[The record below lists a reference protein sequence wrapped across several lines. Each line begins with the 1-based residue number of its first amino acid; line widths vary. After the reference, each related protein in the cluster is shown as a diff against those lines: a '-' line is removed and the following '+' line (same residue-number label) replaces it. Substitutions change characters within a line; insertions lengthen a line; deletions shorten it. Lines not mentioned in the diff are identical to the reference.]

1 MSTPFHSKY
10 YAHELTKRCSS
21 DNLEKLSQSL
31 NNATIDLNPH
41 QVDAA
46 LFAFQSPLSRG
57 ALLADEVGLGKT
69 IEAGL
74 IISQLW
80 AERKRR
86 ILCIMPAALRQQ
98 WDRELSEKFFIDS
111 IILES
116 ANYKLL
122 LAQGHANPFEQR
134 NKVVLCSFQFA
145 RREAVAIHGVPW
157 DLVVIDEAHRLR
169 NVYKTG
175 NKIARAIRDVIGQRP
190 KLLLTA
196 TPLQNSLMELYGL
209 MSFIDPH
216 LFGNED
222 SFREQFARKAGDDS
236 SDEYAVLRRR
246 IEPVCKR
253 TLRRQVTEYIRYT
266 NRRSLTQDFT
276 PNDEEWQLYESVSAY
291 LQRPQ
296 AYALPAGQR
305 ALMTLVLRK
314 ILASSSFAIAPTL
327 GTLIERLEAK
337 EKQLKPKEPDP
348 TAPLAKDYESL
359 GETKEE
365 WEENGSDTTA
375 AAEPAPQDNPNAA
388 DLAAIRQ
395 ELEDLKNYKKLAES
409 ITRNEKG
416 SALLKA
422 VKAGLDRA
430 IELGANRKALIFTES
445 RRTQAYLKDI
455 LQSNGYAGELVTF
468 NGTNEDPDSQK
479 IYRAWLVRHEGQ
491 DCITGSP
498 SADIRSALVE
508 EFRDRASIMI
518 ATESGAEGINLQFC
532 SLVVNYDL
540 PWNPQRI
547 EQRIGRC
554 HRYGQMHDVVVIN
567 FVNRK
572 NAADKRVFELL
583 DKKFRLFEG
592 IFGASDQVL
601 GALESG
607 VDFERRVSD
616 IYQSCRTTA
625 EIDAAFDK
633 LQQELDI
640 QIEARLETA
649 KTHLME
655 HFDAEVQEKLRLKN
669 DETRQQRTRFHQ
681 LLWWLTKSE
690 LGEAADFSSNDG
702 MEFGLKRLP
711 KSVHAD
717 GIPLGRYALLPSK
730 AGEGVH
736 YYRVGHPLAA
746 QLISNARSRKLD
758 SQALTFRYCPQE
770 RKISLVE
777 DLLGRSG
784 WLQLS
789 LLSINSLEPEDHLVF
804 SGVHEDGRPL
814 DPETCAKL
822 FEIPAV
828 VSGPTGLPTDLA
840 GKFDA
845 MGKSSIQEV
854 LKITAERNRQFFDA
868 EIEKLENWA
877 FDLKDGLE
885 SELRELQKIISS
897 TKREARQAA
906 DLATK
911 LELHKKAAELEHKRN
926 EKRRML
932 FDEQDRIEKQKD
944 ELISTTEAKLE
955 LTVAEEVLFTIR
967 WVVNLAGKGGT

>member
-1 MSTPFHSKY
+1 MSTPYHSKY
-10 YAHELTKRCSS
+10 YAYELTKRCSS
-21 DNLEKLSQSL
+21 DNLGKLSQSL

-46 LFAFQSPLSRG
+46 LFAFRSPLSRG

-80 AERKRR
+80 AERRR
-86 ILCIMPAALRQQ
+86 RVLCIMPAALRQQ
-98 WDRELSEKFFIDS
+98 WERELAEKFFIDS
-111 IILES
+111 ILLES
-116 ANYKLL
+116 SKQKLL
-122 LAQGHANPFEQR
+122 LAQGHPNPFEQK

-145 RREAVAIHGVPW
+145 RREAAAIHQIPW

-216 LFGNED
+216 LFGSDD
-222 SFREQFARKAGDDS
+222 SFREQFAKKAGDDA
-236 SDEYAVLRRR
+236 SDEFAVLRRR
-246 IEPVCKR
+246 IQPVCQR
-253 TLRRQVTEYIRYT
+253 TLRRQVTEYVRYT
-266 NRRSLTQDFT
+266 NRISLTQDFT
-276 PNDEEWQLYESVSAY
+276 PTDQEWQLYESVSTY

-314 ILASSSFAIAPTL
+314 ILASSSFAIGATL

-337 EKQLKPKEPDP
+337 QRQLKPKDDDP
-348 TAPLAKDYESL
+348 TDPLATDYESL
-359 GETKEE
+359 AETKEE
-365 WEENGSDTTA
+365 WDENGAEA
-375 AAEPAPQDNPNAA
+375 ASIAEPPAPEKSNAA
-388 DLAAIRQ
+388 DLAAIKQ

-416 SALLKA
+416 NALLTALKT
-422 VKAGLDRA
+422 GLDRA
-430 IELGANRKALIFTES
+430 DQLGAKRKALIFTES
-445 RRTQAYLKDI
+445 RRTQAYLKDL
-455 LQSNGYAGELVTF
+455 LQTNGYAGTIVTF
-468 NGTNEDPDSQK
+468 NGTNTDPDSQRIHK
-479 IYRAWLVRHEGQ
+479 AWLARHAGQ

-508 EFRDRASIMI
+508 EFQDRASIMI
-518 ATESGAEGINLQFC
+518 ATESAAEGINLQFC

-554 HRYGQMHDVVVIN
+554 HRYGQKHDVVVIN

-583 DKKFRLFEG
+583 ADKFKLFEG

-607 VDFERRVSD
+607 VDFEKRVND
-616 IYQSCRTTA
+616 IYQSCRTTD
-625 EIDAAFDK
+625 EINAAFDN
-633 LQQELDI
+633 LQQELDLQI
-640 QIEARLETA
+640 QARLETA
-649 KTHLME
+649 KTQLME
-655 HFDAEVQEKLRLKN
+655 HFDAEVQEKLRLKK
-669 DETRQQRTRFHQ
+669 DETRQQRNRFHQ
-681 LLWWLTKSE
+681 LLWWLTRSE
-690 LGEAADFSSNDG
+690 LGDAAAFSSEDG
-702 MEFGLKRLP
+702 MEFDLQRLP
-711 KSVHAD
+711 ESIQAD
-717 GIPLGRYALLPSK
+717 GIALGHYALLPSK
-730 AGEGVH
+730 ATEGTH
-736 YYRVGHPLAA
+736 YYRVGHPLAE
-746 QLISNARSRKLD
+746 QLIAGARGRRLD
-758 SQALTFRYCPQE
+758 YQTLNFRYCPQE

-777 DLLGRSG
+777 ALQGRSG
-784 WLQLS
+784 WLQLR
-789 LLSINSLEPEDHLVF
+789 LLSINSLEPEDHLIF
-804 SGVHEDGRPL
+804 SGVHEDGGPL
-814 DPETCAKL
+814 DSESCAKL
-822 FEIPAV
+822 FEVPAEV
-828 VSGPTGLPTDLA
+828 TGPAELPAALAERLDETGKT
-840 GKFDA
+840 
-845 MGKSSIQEV
+845 SIQAA
-854 LKITAERNRQFFDA
+854 LKETAERNRQFFEA
-868 EIEKLENWA
+868 EIEKLESWA
-877 FDLKDGLE
+877 CDLKDGLE
-885 SELRELQKIISS
+885 SELRELQRGIGSI
-897 TKREARQAA
+897 KREARQAA

-911 LELHKKAAELEHKRN
+911 LELHKRAAELEHKRN

-944 ELISTTEAKLE
+944 DLISSTEAKLE
-955 LTVAEEVLFTIR
+955 LKTADEVLLKIR
-967 WVVNLAGKGGT
+967 WQVTLKS